1 MEVRTQYVQSSTVR
15 EHGVLDGVR
24 RAPHGHSAG
33 MRLAEWAGQI
43 MKGLINHGKEAEL
56 YPEFQGSP
64 LTGF

>member
-1 MEVRTQYVQSSTVR
+1 MEARAQDVRSSTVK
-15 EHGVLDGVR
+15 EHDVLDGVR
-24 RAPHGHSAG
+24 RALHGQSAR

-56 YPEFQGSP
+56 YPKFQASP